1 MKRQNLM
8 KNDNH
13 TENLPHTTLH
23 PHHLLQYLGAQPPQR
38 PLGAQPPEGEQV
50 EVQEINCRYIT
61 ADELC
66 VHQTA
71 DMSPNDDPPKNFYD
85 KLDDVYLDF
94 N

>member
-8 KNDNH
+8 MNDNH
-13 TENLPHTTLH
+13 TEALPHTTLH
-23 PHHLLQYLGAQPPQR
+23 PHHLLQYLGAQPP
-38 PLGAQPPEGEQV
+38 EGEQV
-50 EVQEINCRYIT
+50 EVQEINCAYIT